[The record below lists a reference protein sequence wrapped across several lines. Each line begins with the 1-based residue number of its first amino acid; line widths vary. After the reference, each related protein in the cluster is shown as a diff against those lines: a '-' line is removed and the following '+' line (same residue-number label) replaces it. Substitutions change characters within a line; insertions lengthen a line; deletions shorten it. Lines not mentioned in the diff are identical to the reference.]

1 MTGDLNA
8 KCMEWGNSSNNACG
22 NILQNCMHSLD
33 LSCVNDDQPTR
44 RESDSII
51 DLLVVSPSLIKK
63 VIQCQTLSHEQVRSD
78 HISVLLELDSCR
90 TEGAD
95 VREERY
101 CIHDVNWEEWVKI
114 SESEFLEFNNR
125 VNDSM
130 DLSILYS
137 DFLGTFRECM
147 DEVVPKKQ
155 VKVTGRQKRP
165 PWYNKEV

>member
-1 MTGDLNA
+1 
-8 KCMEWGNSSNNACG
+8 
-22 NILQNCMHSLD
+22 MHNLD

-51 DLLVVSPSLIKK
+51 DLFVVSPSLIKK

-78 HISVLLELDSCR
+78 HISVLLELDCCR

-114 SESEFLEFNNR
+114 SESIFLEFTIGL
-125 VNDSM
+125 M
-130 DLSILYS
+130 TLW
-137 DFLGTFRECM
+137 T
-147 DEVVPKKQ
+147 
-155 VKVTGRQKRP
+155 
-165 PWYNKEV
+165 